1 MRNLYIGLGAALGAV
16 VLVIG
21 IFVFRLYMDFN
32 QFTTLWPNPVGAC
45 TDVATAIGPED
56 VVVDHDTGLVY
67 TSAYDRRTFRAGT
80 PVRGALQRFDL
91 NDLTKPA
98 VDVAPTTPA
107 DFKPHGISFYKA
119 PDGQKRLFVINH
131 PNAGGHVIEIFDVA
145 ANGDLTHA
153 ESITSDFIITPNDVH
168 AVGPRQF
175 YVSND
180 HANEGGWARRMEDY
194 FRQDKTSI
202 AYFDGETSRTVADG
216 LTFANGING
225 SPDGSKIYVTET
237 TDMMVRFY
245 DRDIETGDLTLKQQ
259 VPITSGLDNID
270 VHPDGSLWIGA
281 HPKLIDFQSY
291 ASGSADISP
300 SQVITLKPQ
309 GERGGEVNEIYLDLG
324 EQISGS
330 SVGAR
335 WQDKLIIGSVFEEKV
350 LVCDLER

>member
-1 MRNLYIGLGAALGAV
+1 MRNIYIGAGAV
-16 VLVIG
+16 LGVLVLIVG
-21 IFVFRLYMDFN
+21 IFVFRIYMDFN

-45 TDVATAIGPED
+45 VDVATSVGPED
-56 VVVDHDTGLVY
+56 LAVDHETGFVY

-80 PVRGALQRFDL
+80 PVRGAVQRFDL
-91 NDLTKPA
+91 NDLSKPA
-98 VDVAPTTPA
+98 VDVVPTTPE
-107 DFKPHGISFYKA
+107 DFKPHGISLYKGD
-119 PDGQKRLFVINH
+119 DGTKRLFVINH

-153 ESITSDFIITPNDVH
+153 ESVTGDFIITPNDVH

-175 YVSND
+175 YATND
-180 HANEGGWARRMEDY
+180 HANESGWARRMEDY
-194 FRQDKTSI
+194 FRQDKSSVV
-202 AYFDGETSRTVADG
+202 YFDGTASRLVAEG

-225 SPDGSKIYVTET
+225 SPDGSQIYVTET

-245 DRDIETGDLTLKQQ
+245 DRDAATGALTLDQQ

-281 HPKLIDFQSY
+281 HPKLLDFQAY
-291 ASGSADISP
+291 ANDPDQISP
-300 SQVITLKPQ
+300 SQVIKLVPQ
-309 GERGGEVNEIYLDLG
+309 GERGGEATEIYLDLG
-324 EQISGS
+324 TQISGS